1 MEDVLLYLLGV
12 LMYFI
17 GVTVLGVSL
26 IQLGD
31 RGITH
36 PLTLLGLVFGVIAGF
51 ITAITGF
58 LYAWE
63 HLYLIP

>member
-12 LMYFI
+12 LMYFS

-36 PLTLLGLVFGVIAGF
+36 PGILLGLVFSVIAGF
-51 ITAITGF
+51 ITAVVGF
-58 LYAWE
+58 IYAWE
-63 HLYLIP
+63 HLYRM